1 MFSPAT
7 KEQASQFKELREEMG
22 RQAREIHFGS
32 YFVTEERLLKGDGGY
47 YIRGAAIGGL
57 AIVGAKLL
65 HIILEGT
72 QSLLG

>member
-1 MFSPAT
+1 M
-7 KEQASQFKELREEMG
+7 
-22 RQAREIHFGS
+22 
-32 YFVTEERLLKGDGGY
+32 TEERLLKGDGGY